1 MKTVQTNNFI
11 NMEIISNLKTELK
24 DFEEKTYKDSLPTL
38 KESEI
43 IQARRFRS
51 KTWNRLYLKTF
62 CEKELNAQL
71 ITGDT
76 LCYYGQ
82 FIAYVKIKYTAARS
96 GSPLDNKYLIDLI
109 NYDYFTGKHGSDN
122 YGAEDSISAAVGYLA
137 ERIGKT
143 LNDIEDNGKSVFINA
158 LSVVRKET
166 YLIDRY
172 NKTLSFDAM
181 IDLNDIE
188 TAIYT
193 DMEEDNGGNYDELI
207 NILEH
212 IHIRDEQLMRLKMS
226 INGMSHP
233 QIAKE
238 RGVTKQSV
246 DKTFYKIREKI
257 AAYCQQNPVPDKVI
271 QAINKYLD

>member
-11 NMEIISNLKTELK
+11 NMEIISNLRTELK

-193 DMEEDNGGNYDELI
+193 DMEEDNGGNYDELSE
-207 NILEH
+207 ILEH
-212 IHIRDEQLMRLKMS
+212 ANLTKYQLSRIRRRIDGLTIRE
-226 INGMSHP
+226 
-233 QIAKE
+233 IAKIE
-238 RGVTKQSV
+238 GRAIHAVEKSIV
-246 DKTFYKIREKI
+246 LAKSKII
-257 AAYCQQNPVPDKVI
+257 TYCQQNPVSDRVI